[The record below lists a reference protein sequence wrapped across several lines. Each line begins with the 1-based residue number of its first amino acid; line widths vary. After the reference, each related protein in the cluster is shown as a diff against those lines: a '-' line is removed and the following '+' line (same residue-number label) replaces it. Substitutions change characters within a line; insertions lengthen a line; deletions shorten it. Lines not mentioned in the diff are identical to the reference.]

1 MTPLSDLVTES
12 LAHALREAIARG
24 DFPGVTFQQAM
35 EFLLSDGI
43 VPASDLP
50 VSSILALEDWA
61 RRWGTERDACD
72 PA

>member
-1 MTPLSDLVTES
+1 MRRLSELVTED
-12 LAHALREAIARG
+12 LTRALRSAIERG
-24 DFPGVTFQQAM
+24 DFPGISFRQSM

-61 RRWGTERDACD
+61 RRHGAGH
-72 PA
+72 AA